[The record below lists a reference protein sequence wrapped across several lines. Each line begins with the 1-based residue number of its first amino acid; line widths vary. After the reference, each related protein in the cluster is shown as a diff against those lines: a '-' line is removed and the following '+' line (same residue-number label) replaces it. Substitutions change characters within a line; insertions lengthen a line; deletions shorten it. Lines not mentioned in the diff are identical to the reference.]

1 MGDEERVA
9 EYMKS
14 VCTMGTEGEKQ
25 MCASFA
31 HGIDGAMIGDFE
43 YNRESL
49 DLTKFCKTFWENTVQ
64 NAAIDKK
71 KEIEE
76 QEKLAAEKKAAEE
89 KAAAEK
95 KAAEEKA
102 AAERKAGAERK
113 AVETRRRLR
122 RQRLL

>member
-1 MGDEERVA
+1 MG
-9 EYMKS
+9 
-14 VCTMGTEGEKQ
+14 GEKQ

-31 HGIDGAMIGDFE
+31 HGIDEAMIGDFE

-95 KAAEEKA
+95 KAAEKKA
-102 AAERKAGAERK
+102 AAEKALEEKRKADAERK
-113 AVETRRRLR
+113 AVETKKKAEEA
-122 RQRLL
+122 

>member
-1 MGDEERVA
+1 
-9 EYMKS
+9 MKS
-14 VCTMGTEGEKQ
+14 VCTMGTEGEKR

-31 HGIDGAMIGDFE
+31 HGIDEAMIGDFE

-89 KAAAEK
+89 KAAAKKKAEEAKAAAEK
-95 KAAEEKA
+95 KAEEQKAAAEKKAKEEKA
-102 AAERKAGAERK
+102 A
-113 AVETRRRLR
+113 
-122 RQRLL
+122 